1 MIMTLRG
8 NAAKLVVALAVVCF
22 CTSTFD
28 WAGAATLQGKTVTP
42 KPRLSSP
49 RVGDTL
55 IAGER
60 SFIRWTVD
68 TEGINV
74 PFCEQEIFLILDN
87 GKSYELVARELGPD
101 VREFEWTVPNRPT
114 PHATL
119 SFGAGCDQRPFAFY
133 EGLFPQTRHVFQ
145 ILPPRESSGGITLKS
160 LKDVEAQAGD
170 EIEISWES
178 SVDQLDFFEI
188 KVSYDRGLRFHSIGK
203 TSDQKFTWTV
213 PEDVAGIASFKV
225 IARKLDG
232 TRVESWGTSAESQL
246 KVRDK

>member
-8 NAAKLVVALAVVCF
+8 YAAKMVVALAVVCL
-22 CTSTFD
+22 CASTFD

-42 KPRLSSP
+42 TPRLSSP

-60 SFIRWTVD
+60 VFIRWTVE
-68 TEGINV
+68 TQGINV

-87 GKSYELVARELGPD
+87 
-101 VREFEWTVPNRPT
+101 
-114 PHATL
+114 
-119 SFGAGCDQRPFAFY
+119 GAGCDQRPFAFY

-145 ILPPRESSGGITLKS
+145 ILPPRESSGAITLKS
-160 LKDVEAQAGD
+160 LKDVEARAGD

-178 SVDQLDFFEI
+178 SVDQVDSFEI
-188 KVSYDRGLRFHSIGK
+188 RVSYDRGLHFHSIGK
-203 TSDQKFTWTV
+203 TSEQRFTWTV
-213 PEDVAGIASFKV
+213 PEDISGVASFKV
-225 IARKLDG
+225 VARKTDG
-232 TRVESWGTSAESQL
+232 TRVESWGAAESQL